1 MGIMPHFR
9 IRYNSGVLIVGE
21 ARYTNGMLV
30 LPSQL
35 EWEEG
40 AKVIVAKVDGGYVL
54 IPAPNDVDINFLLL
68 APLAGD
74 RLPLPNHGRDGGTG

>member
-40 AKVIVAKVDGGYVL
+40 TKVIVAKVDGGYVL

-68 APLAGD
+68 VEQSIREHWESLEALAQ
-74 RLPLPNHGRDGGTG
+74 